1 MLAPD
6 GEVLAMDGEV
16 LAPDGEVL
24 DIGWCSTGSRMVKY
38 WPPDGSILVRK
49 CCRKS
54 WEQFW
59 KKIKQT
65 AGCIDK
71 TVACQKF

>member
-1 MLAPD
+1 MPVLVPESAILALD
-6 GEVLAMDGEV
+6 GA
-16 LAPDGEVL
+16 VL
-24 DIGWCSTGSRMVKY
+24 DSGWCSTGFRMVKY
-38 WPPDGSILVRK
+38 WPPDGSIPV
-49 CCRKS
+49 RKS

-65 AGCIDK
+65 AGCIDQ